1 MVRVIVCL
9 LSFVDATNS
18 FRKAYSDD
26 DETSFVVTRT
36 EYTEASKDI
45 GHLGERQSHS
55 SSRSSNYFERQIGSS
70 DGPFSTT
77 LIYKVYRRRRCLP
90 L

>member
-9 LSFVDATNS
+9 SSFVDATNS
-18 FRKAYSDD
+18 FRKAYSDG
-26 DETSFVVTRT
+26 DETPSVVI
-36 EYTEASKDI
+36 YTEASKDI

-77 LIYKVYRRRRCLP
+77 LIYKVCRRRHCLP

>member
-1 MVRVIVCL
+1 MVRVTVCL
-9 LSFVDATNS
+9 SSFVDATNS
-18 FRKAYSDD
+18 FRKAYCDD
-26 DETSFVVTRT
+26 DETPSVVL
-36 EYTEASKDI
+36 YAEASKDI
-45 GHLGERQSHS
+45 GHLGERQSRS

-77 LIYKVYRRRRCLP
+77 LIYKVCRRRHCLP